1 MMPRS
6 VPAALSRHASSSLPA
21 QLDSRKSFFRGA
33 FWELKNGQSV
43 MAEDDTKAQGDE
55 HGDAEAPVVD
65 PAVPDSSA
73 LSDGAAAE
81 HAAEHEAAPDAEEG
95 GAEKDPSEM
104 AMSEGL
110 EEVPVEAADGRG
122 EAEVAMD
129 YDEEVHGA
137 AAIKIQSRVRGG
149 QVRARRRAGGG
160 GGGGGGGEDTGG
172 GEAEV
177 AMDYDEEIHG
187 AAAIKIQS
195 RVRGGQVRARGRAGG
210 GGGGGEAEVAM
221 DYDEEIHG
229 VAAIKIQSRVR
240 GGQVRAREMR
250 QQRGN
255 PVDAAAS
262 LLVEGS
268 GFDLESRQFSPEH
281 EVAAIRI
288 QSRARGMQVSGVLR
302 TCYH

>member
-21 QLDSRKSFFRGA
+21 REFFLAQIWQEVFLFRIINESNIIKRVVG
-33 FWELKNGQSV
+33 WLNNGQTA
-43 MAEDDTKAQGDE
+43 MAEQDKKEQGDE
-55 HGDAEAPVVD
+55 NGDVEAHVVD
-65 PAVPDSSA
+65 SAVPSSST
-73 LSDGAAAE
+73 LSDGAGAE
-81 HAAEHEAAPDAEEG
+81 DAAEHEAAPDAEEG
-95 GAEKDPSEM
+95 GADKDPSEM

-110 EEVPVEAADGRG
+110 DEVPVEAAD
-122 EAEVAMD
+122 
-129 YDEEVHGA
+129 
-137 AAIKIQSRVRGG
+137 
-149 QVRARRRAGGG
+149 
-160 GGGGGGGEDTGG
+160 GG

-195 RVRGGQVRARGRAGG
+195 RVRGGQVRAR
-210 GGGGGEAEVAM
+210 
-221 DYDEEIHG
+221 
-229 VAAIKIQSRVR
+229 
-240 GGQVRAREMR
+240 EMR

-255 PVDAAAS
+255 RVDAAAS

>member
-1 MMPRS
+1 M
-6 VPAALSRHASSSLPA
+6 
-21 QLDSRKSFFRGA
+21 
-33 FWELKNGQSV
+33 
-43 MAEDDTKAQGDE
+43 
-55 HGDAEAPVVD
+55 
-65 PAVPDSSA
+65 
-73 LSDGAAAE
+73 
-81 HAAEHEAAPDAEEG
+81 
-95 GAEKDPSEM
+95 
-104 AMSEGL
+104 
-110 EEVPVEAADGRG
+110 
-122 EAEVAMD
+122 
-129 YDEEVHGA
+129 
-137 AAIKIQSRVRGG
+137 
-149 QVRARRRAGGG
+149 RARRRA
-160 GGGGGGGEDTGG
+160 GGGGGEDTGG

-187 AAAIKIQS
+187 A
-195 RVRGGQVRARGRAGG
+195 
-210 GGGGGEAEVAM
+210 
-221 DYDEEIHG
+221 
-229 VAAIKIQSRVR
+229 AAIKIQSRVR

>member
-1 MMPRS
+1 MN
-6 VPAALSRHASSSLPA
+6 
-21 QLDSRKSFFRGA
+21 
-33 FWELKNGQSV
+33 NGQSV

-110 EEVPVEAADGRG
+110 EEVPVEAADG
-122 EAEVAMD
+122 
-129 YDEEVHGA
+129 
-137 AAIKIQSRVRGG
+137 
-149 QVRARRRAGGG
+149 
-160 GGGGGGGEDTGG
+160 G

-187 AAAIKIQS
+187 A
-195 RVRGGQVRARGRAGG
+195 
-210 GGGGGEAEVAM
+210 
-221 DYDEEIHG
+221 
-229 VAAIKIQSRVR
+229 AAIKIQSRVR

>member
-1 MMPRS
+1 
-6 VPAALSRHASSSLPA
+6 
-21 QLDSRKSFFRGA
+21 
-33 FWELKNGQSV
+33 

-81 HAAEHEAAPDAEEG
+81 HAAEHEAAQDAEEG

-110 EEVPVEAADGRG
+110 EEVPVEAADG
-122 EAEVAMD
+122 
-129 YDEEVHGA
+129 
-137 AAIKIQSRVRGG
+137 
-149 QVRARRRAGGG
+149 
-160 GGGGGGGEDTGG
+160 G

-187 AAAIKIQS
+187 A
-195 RVRGGQVRARGRAGG
+195 
-210 GGGGGEAEVAM
+210 
-221 DYDEEIHG
+221 
-229 VAAIKIQSRVR
+229 AAIKIQSRVR